1 MNTGMT
7 KARWVVIPPFHDD
20 FTWRNIVTQE
30 VVKAGQRIYDYDA
43 APATAPLLD
52 PQTVLIT
59 ADVQNALN
67 AGAKAEAIAV
77 IISGRGIRLPDDYT
91 RDGPHPHVAF
101 LTELMAKCHLIP
113 GDRVFRAVELSEQ
126 PVQILENIW
135 LTNSVGSEKNIQL
148 PSHLAALNQAVSILD
163 PGVTCAEWLP
173 PLFNYDSRLADDGV
187 AGDLDLTGRPR
198 FLISGPYITL
208 PPARWRAIYR
218 LEFDGAGSRPRFRL
232 DWGMQ
237 DNYGSQDFT
246 PGRAGLFQITHE
258 YVWPQSAPVELRVVL
273 LEGVFH
279 GRMRFHGARVTRVD

>member
-1 MNTGMT
+1 MM

-20 FTWRNIVTQE
+20 LTWRNIVSQE

-77 IISGRGIRLPDDYT
+77 IISGRGIRLPDDYN
-91 RDGPHPHVAF
+91 RDGPHPHAAF
-101 LTELMAKCHLIP
+101 LTELMAKCHLLP

-148 PSHLAALNQAVSILD
+148 PSHLTALNQAVSILD
-163 PGVTCAEWLP
+163 PRVTCAEWLP
-173 PLFNYDSRLADDGV
+173 SLFNYDSRLADDGV

-218 LEFDGAGSRPRFRL
+218 LEFDAAGSRPRFRL

-237 DNYGSQDFT
+237 DNYGSKDFT